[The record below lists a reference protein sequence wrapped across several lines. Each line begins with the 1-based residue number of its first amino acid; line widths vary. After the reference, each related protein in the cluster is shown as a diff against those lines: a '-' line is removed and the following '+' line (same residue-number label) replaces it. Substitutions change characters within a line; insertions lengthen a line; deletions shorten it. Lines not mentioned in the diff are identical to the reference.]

1 MIPRS
6 ARFPHDGTTSSGGI
20 TGTHSIKVLPTPN
33 LLFTDSVAPSA
44 SAVRFASDNPT
55 PLP

>member
-55 PLP
+55 PRP